1 MDQIL
6 HRVLWFDRFALD
18 LTRGCLRA
26 GDLDIALRP
35 KTFEVLRHLAENA
48 GRLVP
53 KQELQEAVWSGV
65 IVTDD
70 SLVQCIRELR
80 DQLGDAQHRLIK
92 TVSRRGYLL
101 DVTVT
106 PAAPQSLNDGLT
118 VTPSEES
125 RNSAT
130 RLGVVERV
138 LHAVQARNSS
148 IWAAA
153 AAGLASIVLGA
164 IYLPA
169 LFANSQQDQAHI
181 VETAS
186 ASVTLLPVSEL
197 FTETDA
203 QRLAALADKKQL
215 PLPSFQIRK
224 FAHDAPEG
232 ARRFVGIWVSDTG
245 WKNSN
250 RQFMLIVTDVD
261 RDGTAAG
268 YMVNGPPQ
276 PGSFI
281 QSPPHSS
288 PFKARISGAS
298 LSYSDMTGA
307 HVASLTAQNRIEFK
321 LTFRGGG
328 VGEVALDPV
337 WTLVEAERTAT
348 AASPTFKD

>member
-1 MDQIL
+1 MDQVV

-26 GDLDIALRP
+26 GDQDIALRP
-35 KTFEVLRHLAENA
+35 KTFEVLHHLAENA

-65 IVTDD
+65 VVTDD

-80 DQLGDAQHRLIK
+80 DQLGDDEHRLIK

-106 PAAPQSLNDGLT
+106 AAPQRDGVT
-118 VTPSEES
+118 ATPSEES

-130 RLGVVERV
+130 SLGGSERV
-138 LHAVQARNSS
+138 LNATQPRNSI

-153 AAGLASIVLGA
+153 AVGLASIILGA
-164 IYLPA
+164 IYLPG
-169 LFANSQQDQAHI
+169 LFANSRQDRAHI
-181 VETAS
+181 AEAAP

-215 PLPSFQIRK
+215 PVPSFQIRK
-224 FAHDAPEG
+224 FARDVPAG

-250 RQFMLIVTDVD
+250 RQLMLIVTDVD

-268 YMVNGPPQ
+268 YMVHGPSQ
-276 PGSFI
+276 PKSFY
-281 QSPPHSS
+281 QSPPHSK

-307 HVASLTAQNRIEFK
+307 HVALLTAQNRIEFTQ
-321 LTFRGGG
+321 TFRDGSP
-328 VGEVALDPV
+328 GEVALDPV

-348 AASPTFKD
+348 AAPPTF